1 MAVPEELMDILRC
14 IDCYSPL
21 DEQSDVLVCQ
31 GCGLH
36 YPVDDGIP
44 VMLPG
49 SAFRPDGGA
58 GSRHVADG
66 Q

>member
-1 MAVPEELMDILRC
+1 MAVPEELMKILRC

-21 DEQSDVLVCQ
+21 AEQSDELVCQ

-36 YPVDDGIP
+36 FPVADGIP
-44 VMLPG
+44 VMLPE

-58 GSRHVADG
+58 GSRHVTAT